1 MISMYNGI
9 IFSHKKEE
17 ILSFEHKYLEH
28 LESIVLSEVRLQRKI
43 DTELSLY
50 MWNLK
55 QKQTISEKKSRLVVA
70 RGRVCREKGIGQ
82 MWT

>member
-1 MISMYNGI
+1 MYNGI

-43 DTELSLY
+43 DT
-50 MWNLK
+50 
-55 QKQTISEKKSRLVVA
+55 A
-70 RGRVCREKGIGQ
+70 
-82 MWT
+82 